1 MTVYG
6 WHHCIIFECLNEKQ
20 NGFIRGWKENESSM
34 LEGKSIE
41 EQLMQVDI
49 HSTKELK
56 RIGL

>member
-1 MTVYG
+1 M
-6 WHHCIIFECLNEKQ
+6 K
-20 NGFIRGWKENESSM
+20 SSM